1 MRRDVVVNRYTDD
14 HFNTTTA
21 NRPDGHIQPA
31 FSHACEAFNE
41 LGLRW

>member
-14 HFNTTTA
+14 RFNAIAA
-21 NRPDGHIQPA
+21 NRSDGHMQPA
-31 FSHACEAFNE
+31 CSHACEAFNE